1 MSALGYFRLR
11 ASFNIPSVSAGV
23 VGVVIGRSLGG
34 GGGGGGGITF
44 RYKAVSSIIKDDA
57 ELMSCVKVE
66 VAVLGSPSLIVRTF
80 SVDVNTEH
88 EIESTAYRIN

>member
-34 GGGGGGGITF
+34 GGGGALLFVT
-44 RYKAVSSIIKDDA
+44 KLCLVSSKITR
-57 ELMSCVKVE
+57 SSG
-66 VAVLGSPSLIVRTF
+66 AV
-80 SVDVNTEH
+80 
-88 EIESTAYRIN
+88 